1 VFNPRN
7 RGRHPLRDIIQTNR
21 SQSLIPFPKLALCN
35 FLSDEKVLKQFALDH
50 GFQGIDWTFNPDN
63 LPRTR
68 LEEWNLLQAISNLL
82 PLEVRYHFF
91 FTGADLGDS
100 DPDKSVEAARLY
112 RYLCRLVARL
122 GGRRVTV
129 HVGLGRASSTG
140 LSWQK
145 TVKGLADLVRF
156 AAGLG
161 IRVCLENLAR
171 GWTSRPSLFEKLLT
185 ATGCWGTLDIG
196 HARCSASVASRSN
209 QMDDLVRAHPER
221 FLNAHIYH
229 EETMEGHLPPRSL
242 ADIEDRLR
250 LLRSLRSCDWW
261 VLELREEQPLVQTL
275 GVVREFLEAEP
286 LSIEAARAAHCR

>member
-1 VFNPRN
+1 
-7 RGRHPLRDIIQTNR
+7 
-21 SQSLIPFPKLALCN
+21 
-35 FLSDEKVLKQFALDH
+35 
-50 GFQGIDWTFNPDN
+50 
-63 LPRTR
+63 
-68 LEEWNLLQAISNLL
+68 
-82 PLEVRYHFF
+82 VRYHFF
-91 FTGADLGDS
+91 FTGTELGDS
-100 DPDKSVEAARLY
+100 DPEKRAEAARLY

-122 GGRRVTV
+122 GGRRITI
-129 HVGLGRASSTG
+129 HVGLGRNSSTG

-145 TVKGLADLVRF
+145 TVKGLTDLVGF

-196 HARCSASVASRSN
+196 HARCSASVPSRSSRIE
-209 QMDDLVRAHPER
+209 DFVLAHPER

-229 EETMEGHLPPRSL
+229 EETMEGHLPPKTL

-250 LLRSLRSCDWW
+250 LLRSLPSCDWW

-275 GVVREFLEAEP
+275 GVVREFLETEP
-286 LSIEAARAAHCR
+286 LSIGATQAAHGR